1 MMCKCSGAEE
11 RNSSC
16 VVRVLAVIAGVLA
29 FAGAVALVCRLL
41 SGRSENHGCPC
52 KCLMTHIF
60 HRKDA
65 NAADYAD

>member
-41 SGRSENHGCPC
+41 SGCPC
-52 KCLMTHIF
+52 KCLMTRIF

>member
-41 SGRSENHGCPC
+41 SGRWKITAVRAS
-52 KCLMTHIF
+52 
-60 HRKDA
+60 A
-65 NAADYAD
+65 